1 MFDKMSPLLRG
12 LIMFVIG
19 SILLL
24 LVYWLVPVIKHTEVE
39 LNWIKIIGG
48 GILIA
53 VLDLIFP
60 SEKRKQNRENLKNSF
75 KK

>member
-1 MFDKMSPLLRG
+1 MFDKMNPLLRG
-12 LIMFVIG
+12 VIMFVTG

-24 LVYWLVPVIKHTEVE
+24 LVYWLVPVIKNTEVE

-60 SEKRKQNRENLKNSF
+60 SGQRRKNREDLKNSF